1 MGKWNVPDSLPPKP
15 PVRFA
20 SGPSLRIL
28 LWAGFIAVHAWLVYI
43 CFAAI
48 GWPLGDV
55 DVVYLGWA
63 TDAASGVALV
73 GITAPF
79 VYPLLAV
86 VPIFAALAFGTAS
99 YTATWLGIVTLL
111 NAVAFAALT
120 GRRRGPRALL
130 AAGWWLAFL
139 LLLGPIALARID
151 SITAPLVIL
160 AVLWLRTRPVWGT
173 VILTLATWVKIW
185 PIAVIA
191 ALVIASKQRMRAG
204 YAFLATSA
212 VIVVTALSLG
222 SGLRVFSFI
231 SEQANRG
238 IQIESPVGAIW
249 MVQAALRIPGSYI
262 YYDHDILTFQVVG
275 PGSFIAVALMTPVLA
290 LCIAAVL
297 LIAVRATRAGASFER
312 LFPPLVLALVVT
324 LMAVNKVG
332 SPQFV
337 IWLAAPTILGILLRG
352 RGWRTPT
359 ILVTVIAGLTQVVYP
374 YLYDWLLV
382 ANPLMVLA
390 LSMRNVLEFVV
401 LAWAVREVW
410 TLGSSSAQHGS
421 RHGNGNAAPH
431 DPPAAG
437 LDRPIL
443 IPRE

>member
-1 MGKWNVPDSLPPKP
+1 M
-15 PVRFA
+15 
-20 SGPSLRIL
+20 SLRVA
-28 LWAGFIAVHAWLVYI
+28 LWAGFVVVHAWLVYL
-43 CFAAI
+43 CFTAI

-63 TDAASGVALV
+63 TDAASGQALV

-99 YTATWLGIVTLL
+99 YTATWLGIVALL

-130 AAGWWLAFL
+130 AAAWWLGFL

-173 VILTLATWVKIW
+173 VILTIATWVKIW

-191 ALVIASKQRMRAG
+191 ALVVASKQRMRAG
-204 YAFLATSA
+204 YVFLATSA
-212 VIVVTALSLG
+212 VIVLTAFALG

-231 SEQANRG
+231 SAQTSRG

-275 PGSFIAVALMTPVLA
+275 PGSSIAVALMTPVLA
-290 LCIAAVL
+290 LGIAAVL
-297 LIAVRATRAGASFER
+297 LIALRATRAGATFEK

-337 IWLAAPTILGILLRG
+337 IWLAAPTILGILLWG

-359 ILVTVIAGLTQVVYP
+359 ILVAVIAGLTQLVYP

-390 LSMRNVLEFVV
+390 LSARNVLEFVL
-401 LAWAVREVW
+401 LAWAIREVW
-410 TLGSSSAQHGS
+410 ALGSRSVPHGAV
-421 RHGNGNAAPH
+421 RGGHHGDNAAPH

-443 IPRE
+443 TPRE

>member
-1 MGKWNVPDSLPPKP
+1 MPDSLPPKP

-20 SGPSLRIL
+20 SGVRLRVL
-28 LWAGFIAVHAWLVYI
+28 LWAGFVAVHAWLVYI

-63 TDAASGVALV
+63 TDAASGQALV

-79 VYPLLAV
+79 VYPLLAF

-120 GRRRGPRALL
+120 GRGRGPRALL
-130 AAGWWLAFL
+130 AAAWWLAFL
-139 LLLGPIALARID
+139 VLLGPIALARID

-173 VILTLATWVKIW
+173 VILTIATWVKIW
-185 PIAVIA
+185 PIALVA
-191 ALVIASKQRMRAG
+191 SLVIASKQRMRAL
-204 YAFLATSA
+204 YAFLGTSA
-212 VIVVTALSLG
+212 AIVVTALSLG

-231 SEQANRG
+231 SEQTNRG

-275 PGSFIAVALMTPVLA
+275 PGSAIAVALMTPALA

-312 LFPPLVLALVVT
+312 LFPPLALALVVT

-359 ILVTVIAGLTQVVYP
+359 ILVTVIAGLTQLVYP

-390 LSMRNVLEFVV
+390 LSARNVLEFVL

-410 TLGSSSAQHGS
+410 VLGSRSVPHGAV
-421 RHGNGNAAPH
+421 RGGHHGDNAAPH

>member
-1 MGKWNVPDSLPPKP
+1 VPDSFAPKP
-15 PVRFA
+15 PVRVA
-20 SGPSLRIL
+20 SGVGLRVV
-28 LWAGFIAVHAWLVYI
+28 LWAGFVGVHAWLVYI

-63 TDAASGVALV
+63 TDAASGQAFV

-79 VYPLLAV
+79 VYPLLAF
-86 VPIFAALAFGTAS
+86 VPIFAALTFGTAS

-120 GRRRGPRALL
+120 GRGRGSRSLV
-130 AAGWWLAFL
+130 AAAWWLAFL

-173 VILTLATWVKIW
+173 VILTIATWVKIW
-185 PIAVIA
+185 PIALVA
-191 ALVIASKQRMRAG
+191 SLVIASKQRIRAG
-204 YAFLATSA
+204 YAFLGASA
-212 VIVVTALSLG
+212 AIVITALSLG

-231 SEQANRG
+231 SEQTNRG
-238 IQIESPVGAIW
+238 IQIESPVGAVW
-249 MVQAALRIPGSYI
+249 MVQAALRLPGSYI

-275 PGSFIAVALMTPVLA
+275 PGSAIAVAIMTPVLA

-297 LIAVRATRAGASFER
+297 VIAVRATRAGASFER

-352 RGWRTPT
+352 RGWHTPT
-359 ILVTVIAGLTQVVYP
+359 ILVTAIAGLTQLVYP

-382 ANPLMVLA
+382 ANPLMVLV
-390 LSMRNVLEFVV
+390 LGVRNVLEFVL

-410 TLGSSSAQHGS
+410 ALGSRGAHHGA
-421 RHGNGNAAPH
+421 RHAAPH
-431 DPPAAG
+431 DQPAAG

>member
-1 MGKWNVPDSLPPKP
+1 VPDSLPPKP

-20 SGPSLRIL
+20 SGVRLRVL
-28 LWAGFIAVHAWLVYI
+28 LWAGFVAVHAWLVYI

-63 TDAASGVALV
+63 TDAASGQALV

-79 VYPLLAV
+79 VYPLLAF

-120 GRRRGPRALL
+120 GRGRGPRALL
-130 AAGWWLAFL
+130 AAAWWLAFL
-139 LLLGPIALARID
+139 VLLGPIALARID

-173 VILTLATWVKIW
+173 VILTIATWVKIW
-185 PIAVIA
+185 PIALVA
-191 ALVIASKQRMRAG
+191 SLVIASKQRMRVL
-204 YAFLATSA
+204 YAFLGTSA
-212 VIVVTALSLG
+212 AIVVTALSLG

-231 SEQANRG
+231 SEQTNRG

-249 MVQAALRIPGSYI
+249 MVQAALRIPGSYV

-275 PGSFIAVALMTPVLA
+275 PGSAIAVALMTPALA

-359 ILVTVIAGLTQVVYP
+359 ILVTVIAGLTQLVYP

-390 LSMRNVLEFVV
+390 LSARNVLEFVL
-401 LAWAVREVW
+401 LAWAIREVW
-410 TLGSSSAQHGS
+410 ALGSRSVPHGAV
-421 RHGNGNAAPH
+421 RGGHHGDNAAPH

-443 IPRE
+443 TPRE